1 MQPNW
6 RRIVL
11 LVTDINAMYHRRCC
25 LVLDPFFRRIAER
38 QAGGLRGP
46 TICASTCAVS
56 IDYTDSFSCGSPQI
70 FARHD
75 SVSTVQLRLKC
86 IEPDVHSSI
95 AVSITRGAI
104 HHCFNLLLASRLITT
119 NQRLGT
125 ALKGKNKVPRIDN
138 KQGRVP
144 PCFPILLTAQAS
156 VHSKSSGCSSSDLRS
171 VSASAGRY
179 STYRPKFCRS
189 TLKLGADARD
199 SKVHSKTVAN
209 LFLGS

>member
-1 MQPNW
+1 MCS
-6 RRIVL
+6 I
-11 LVTDINAMYHRRCC
+11 HRR
-25 LVLDPFFRRIAER
+25 
-38 QAGGLRGP
+38 
-46 TICASTCAVS
+46 T
-56 IDYTDSFSCGSPQI
+56 DYTDSFSCGSPQI

-125 ALKGKNKVPRIDN
+125 ALKGKNKVPRIDS

-144 PCFPILLTAQAS
+144 PCFPILLTA

-179 STYRPKFCRS
+179 CTYRPKFCRS

-199 SKVHSKTVAN
+199 
-209 LFLGS
+209 